1 MSEPQET
8 GHGVVASIAPASLAA
23 RVGIQP
29 GDEIISVNG
38 HAVRDVIDWQFYT
51 AEEKLEIVL
60 QRGDREML
68 LDAAR
73 DYDETVGVEFSEPT
87 FDGIRRCQCRCTFCF
102 VQQMAPGLRCTLYVR
117 DDDYRYSFLF
127 GNFITLT
134 NLTRA
139 DWRRLEEQRLSPLY
153 ISVHA
158 TDLELRRKLMGNPA
172 APDILAQLKAL
183 QNLGITAHT
192 QIVLTPGLND
202 EAALTQTITD
212 LAALYPTV
220 ESIGIVPVG
229 LTRFH
234 RRGLR
239 SLTSAEAAA
248 LIERIQAHQAHF
260 RREHGVNL
268 VYLSDE
274 IYLLAERP
282 IPSAEEYDDFRQ
294 LENGIGLTRQLLD
307 EWEELRPTLTGF
319 RPAYKHA
326 TLACGA
332 LIAPV
337 LARIAAEL
345 SAITGASFQVTPIPS
360 RLFGASVTVSGLLV
374 GEDILF
380 ALRRRD
386 LGDVVFLPRAM
397 FDAAGERTL
406 DELTPEELEQ
416 QLGVRVRV
424 AGTIEELLA

>member
-1 MSEPQET
+1 
-8 GHGVVASIAPASLAA
+8 
-23 RVGIQP
+23 
-29 GDEIISVNG
+29 
-38 HAVRDVIDWQFYT
+38 
-51 AEEKLEIVL
+51 
-60 QRGDREML
+60 
-68 LDAAR
+68 
-73 DYDETVGVEFSEPT
+73 
-87 FDGIRRCQCRCTFCF
+87 
-102 VQQMAPGLRCTLYVR
+102 
-117 DDDYRYSFLF
+117 
-127 GNFITLT
+127 
-134 NLTRA
+134 
-139 DWRRLEEQRLSPLY
+139 
-153 ISVHA
+153 
-158 TDLELRRKLMGNPA
+158 MGNPA

-406 DELTPEELEQ
+406 DELTPEALEQ